1 MLCMLFLER
10 LGWCHCFG
18 KHEGFLPSLRQCCV
32 HVLGMG
38 VFGVRL
44 AGFGRGLV
52 AASELCQLLLSLWP
66 LVLWLCGTAIVRDAP
81 SPKESTMEVQ
91 FGDFCVGIFSC
102 GSENF
107 HIFRGCLV
115 AQLKLLSIMTW
126 TELGKSQ
133 AVPCCA
139 CLRIQPTGFWFP
151 SGGFT
156 SEPFPLTDLSLW
168 GLESQERAG
177 AHSKGFFGSRER
189 AGESGKLN
197 WAFRNHL
204 QKVCA

>member
-1 MLCMLFLER
+1 MYAFPRKTWVISLLRETRGVSFFLETVLCACAGNGSLWGEVGR
-10 LGWCHCFG
+10 FWEGAGGCF
-18 KHEGFLPSLRQCCV
+18 R
-32 HVLGMG
+32 
-38 VFGVRL
+38 
-44 AGFGRGLV
+44 
-52 AASELCQLLLSLWP
+52 SELCQLLLSLWP
-66 LVLWLCGTAIVRDAP
+66 LALWLCGTAIVRDAP

-91 FGDFCVGIFSC
+91 FGDFCVGIFSG